1 MTLQIKSIN
10 SLEVKELMLAILL
23 STLIHESV
31 QAQSVFSITRP
42 SIQTPSVSITKPS
55 IQTPSVSIT
64 KPSIQTPSVSITR
77 PSIQTP
83 SVSITRPSIQTP
95 SVTITEPSIQTP
107 SVIQLPTEFIVESAD
122 GITPSYV
129 SASKKNNDPSIIE
142 TGTGDKTIPITP
154 LPPNTPGT
162 LSTINVVVPFENQ
175 VSKDSV
181 EFTVNKGD
189 SGIDSVN
196 LSFPVTVPALD

>member
-42 SIQTPSVSITKPS
+42 SIQTPSVTITRPS

-64 KPSIQTPSVSITR
+64 KPSIQTPSVSIT
-77 PSIQTP
+77 
-83 SVSITRPSIQTP
+83 
-95 SVTITEPSIQTP
+95 EPSIQTP
-107 SVIQLPTEFIVESAD
+107 SAFQLPTQFIVKSAD
-122 GITPSYV
+122 GIIPSYV
-129 SASKKNNDPSIIE
+129 SASKKNNDPSITE

-181 EFTVNKGD
+181 EFTVNNVD
-189 SGIDSVN
+189 SRINSVN

>member
-42 SIQTPSVSITKPS
+42 SIQTPSVSIT
-55 IQTPSVSIT
+55 
-64 KPSIQTPSVSITR
+64 
-77 PSIQTP
+77 
-83 SVSITRPSIQTP
+83 RPSIQTP

-107 SVIQLPTEFIVESAD
+107 SAFQLPTQFIVKSAD
-122 GITPSYV
+122 GIIPSYV

-181 EFTVNKGD
+181 EFTVNNVD
-189 SGIDSVN
+189 SRINSVN
-196 LSFPVTVPALD
+196 LSFPFTVPALD

>member
-42 SIQTPSVSITKPS
+42 SIQTPSVSIT
-55 IQTPSVSIT
+55 
-64 KPSIQTPSVSITR
+64 
-77 PSIQTP
+77 
-83 SVSITRPSIQTP
+83 RPSIQTP
-95 SVTITEPSIQTP
+95 SVTITRPSIQTP
-107 SVIQLPTEFIVESAD
+107 SVIQLPTEFIVKSAD

-181 EFTVNKGD
+181 EFTVNNVD
-189 SGIDSVN
+189 SRINSVN
-196 LSFPVTVPALD
+196 FLVPALD

>member
-64 KPSIQTPSVSITR
+64 
-77 PSIQTP
+77 
-83 SVSITRPSIQTP
+83 RPSIQTP

-129 SASKKNNDPSIIE
+129 SAIEKNGVDKIT
-142 TGTGDKTIPITP
+142 TGTGSISIPIPKAT
-154 LPPNTPGT
+154 TPGNV
-162 LSTINVVVPFENQ
+162 STINVVVPFKNQ

-181 EFTVNKGD
+181 EFTVNNVD
-189 SGIDSVN
+189 SRINSVN
-196 LSFPVTVPALD
+196 FLVPALD

>member
-42 SIQTPSVSITKPS
+42 SIQTPSV
-55 IQTPSVSIT
+55 
-64 KPSIQTPSVSITR
+64 
-77 PSIQTP
+77 
-83 SVSITRPSIQTP
+83 
-95 SVTITEPSIQTP
+95 TITEPSIQTP
-107 SVIQLPTEFIVESAD
+107 SVIQLPTEFIVKSAD

-162 LSTINVVVPFENQ
+162 LSTINVVIPFERQ
-175 VSKDSV
+175 IDDKSV
-181 EFTVNKGD
+181 EFTVDIVD
-189 SGIDSVN
+189 SRINSVN
-196 LSFPVTVPALD
+196 FLVPALD

>member
-64 KPSIQTPSVSITR
+64 
-77 PSIQTP
+77 
-83 SVSITRPSIQTP
+83 
-95 SVTITEPSIQTP
+95 EPSIQTP
-107 SVIQLPTEFIVESAD
+107 SAFQLPTQFIVKSAD
-122 GITPSYV
+122 GIIPSYV
-129 SASKKNNDPSIIE
+129 SASKKNNDLSITE

-181 EFTVNKGD
+181 EFTVNNFD
-189 SGIDSVN
+189 SRINSVN
-196 LSFPVTVPALD
+196 FSFPVTVPALD

>member
-42 SIQTPSVSITKPS
+42 SIQTPSVSIT
-55 IQTPSVSIT
+55 
-64 KPSIQTPSVSITR
+64 
-77 PSIQTP
+77 
-83 SVSITRPSIQTP
+83 RPSIQTP

-107 SVIQLPTEFIVESAD
+107 SAFQLPTQFIVKSAD
-122 GITPSYV
+122 GIIPSYV
-129 SASKKNNDPSIIE
+129 SASKKNNDLSITE

-162 LSTINVVVPFENQ
+162 LSTINVVIPFERQ
-175 VSKDSV
+175 IDDKSV
-181 EFTVNKGD
+181 EFTVDIVD
-189 SGIDSVN
+189 SRINSVN
-196 LSFPVTVPALD
+196 FLVPALD

>member
-42 SIQTPSVSITKPS
+42 SIQTPSVTITRPS

-83 SVSITRPSIQTP
+83 SAF
-95 SVTITEPSIQTP
+95 
-107 SVIQLPTEFIVESAD
+107 QLPTQFIVKSAD
-122 GITPSYV
+122 GIIPSYV
-129 SASKKNNDPSIIE
+129 SAIEKNGVDKIT
-142 TGTGDKTIPITP
+142 TGTGSISIPI
-154 LPPNTPGT
+154 PNTSGNV
-162 LSTINVVVPFENQ
+162 STINVVIPFERQ
-175 VSKDSV
+175 IDDKSV
-181 EFTVNKGD
+181 EFTVDIVD
-189 SGIDSVN
+189 SRINSVN
-196 LSFPVTVPALD
+196 FLVPALD

>member
-42 SIQTPSVSITKPS
+42 SIQTPSVTITRPS

-83 SVSITRPSIQTP
+83 SV
-95 SVTITEPSIQTP
+95 TITEPSIQTP
-107 SVIQLPTEFIVESAD
+107 SAFQLPTQFIVKSAD
-122 GITPSYV
+122 GIIPSYV
-129 SASKKNNDPSIIE
+129 SAIEKNGVDKIT
-142 TGTGDKTIPITP
+142 TGTGSISIPI
-154 LPPNTPGT
+154 PNTSGNV
-162 LSTINVVVPFENQ
+162 STINVVIPFERQ
-175 VSKDSV
+175 IDDKSV
-181 EFTVNKGD
+181 EFTVDIVD
-189 SGIDSVN
+189 SRINSVN
-196 LSFPVTVPALD
+196 FLVPALD

>member
-42 SIQTPSVSITKPS
+42 SIQTPSVSIT
-55 IQTPSVSIT
+55 
-64 KPSIQTPSVSITR
+64 
-77 PSIQTP
+77 
-83 SVSITRPSIQTP
+83 RPSIQTP

-107 SVIQLPTEFIVESAD
+107 SAFQLPTQFIVKSAD
-122 GITPSYV
+122 GIIPSYV

-162 LSTINVVVPFENQ
+162 LSTINVVIPFEKQ
-175 VSKDSV
+175 IDDKSV
-181 EFTVNKGD
+181 EFTVDIVD
-189 SGIDSVN
+189 SRINSVN
-196 LSFPVTVPALD
+196 FLVPALD

>member
-42 SIQTPSVSITKPS
+42 SIQTPSVT
-55 IQTPSVSIT
+55 
-64 KPSIQTPSVSITR
+64 ITR

-83 SVSITRPSIQTP
+83 SVTITRPSIQTP

-107 SVIQLPTEFIVESAD
+107 SAFQLPTQFIVKSAD
-122 GITPSYV
+122 GIIPSYV
-129 SASKKNNDPSIIE
+129 SAIEKNGVDKIT
-142 TGTGDKTIPITP
+142 TGTGSISIPI
-154 LPPNTPGT
+154 PNTSGNV
-162 LSTINVVVPFENQ
+162 STINVVIPFEKQ
-175 VSKDSV
+175 IDDKSV
-181 EFTVNKGD
+181 EFTVDIVD
-189 SGIDSVN
+189 SRINSVN
-196 LSFPVTVPALD
+196 FLVPALD

>member
-42 SIQTPSVSITKPS
+42 SIQTPSV
-55 IQTPSVSIT
+55 
-64 KPSIQTPSVSITR
+64 
-77 PSIQTP
+77 
-83 SVSITRPSIQTP
+83 
-95 SVTITEPSIQTP
+95 
-107 SVIQLPTEFIVESAD
+107 IQLPTEFIVKSAD

-162 LSTINVVVPFENQ
+162 LSTINVVIPFEKQ
-175 VSKDSV
+175 IDDKSV
-181 EFTVNKGD
+181 EFTVDIVD
-189 SGIDSVN
+189 SRINSVN
-196 LSFPVTVPALD
+196 FLVPALD

>member
-42 SIQTPSVSITKPS
+42 SIQTPSVT
-55 IQTPSVSIT
+55 
-64 KPSIQTPSVSITR
+64 ITR
-77 PSIQTP
+77 
-83 SVSITRPSIQTP
+83 
-95 SVTITEPSIQTP
+95 PSIQTP
-107 SVIQLPTEFIVESAD
+107 SVIQLPTEFIVKSAD

-129 SASKKNNDPSIIE
+129 SASKKNNDLSITE

-162 LSTINVVVPFENQ
+162 LSTINV
-175 VSKDSV
+175 
-181 EFTVNKGD
+181 
-189 SGIDSVN
+189 
-196 LSFPVTVPALD
+196 

>member
-31 QAQSVFSITRP
+31 QAQSVFSITR
-42 SIQTPSVSITKPS
+42 PS

-162 LSTINVVVPFENQ
+162 LSTINVVVPFEKQ
-175 VSKDSV
+175 IDDKSV
-181 EFTVNKGD
+181 EFTVNNVD
-189 SGIDSVN
+189 SRINSVN
-196 LSFPVTVPALD
+196 FLVPALD

>member
-42 SIQTPSVSITKPS
+42 SIQTPSVT
-55 IQTPSVSIT
+55 
-64 KPSIQTPSVSITR
+64 
-77 PSIQTP
+77 
-83 SVSITRPSIQTP
+83 ITRPSIQTP

-107 SVIQLPTEFIVESAD
+107 SVIQLPTEFIVKSAD

-162 LSTINVVVPFENQ
+162 LSTINVVIPFERQ
-175 VSKDSV
+175 IDDKSV
-181 EFTVNKGD
+181 EFTVDIVD
-189 SGIDSVN
+189 SRINSVN
-196 LSFPVTVPALD
+196 FLVPALD

>member
-42 SIQTPSVSITKPS
+42 SIQTPSVSIT
-55 IQTPSVSIT
+55 
-64 KPSIQTPSVSITR
+64 
-77 PSIQTP
+77 
-83 SVSITRPSIQTP
+83 RPSIQTP
-95 SVTITEPSIQTP
+95 SVTITRPSIQTP
-107 SVIQLPTEFIVESAD
+107 SVIQLPTEFIVKSAD

-162 LSTINVVVPFENQ
+162 LSTINVVIPFEKQ
-175 VSKDSV
+175 IDDKSV
-181 EFTVNKGD
+181 EFTVDIVD
-189 SGIDSVN
+189 SRINSVN
-196 LSFPVTVPALD
+196 LSFPATVPALD

>member
-42 SIQTPSVSITKPS
+42 SIQTPSVT
-55 IQTPSVSIT
+55 
-64 KPSIQTPSVSITR
+64 ITR

-83 SVSITRPSIQTP
+83 SVTITRPSIQTP

-107 SVIQLPTEFIVESAD
+107 SAFQLPTQFIVKSAD
-122 GITPSYV
+122 GIIPSYV
-129 SASKKNNDPSIIE
+129 SAIEKNGVDKIT
-142 TGTGDKTIPITP
+142 TGTGSISIPI
-154 LPPNTPGT
+154 PNTSGNV
-162 LSTINVVVPFENQ
+162 STINVVIPFERQ
-175 VSKDSV
+175 IDDKSV
-181 EFTVNKGD
+181 EFTVDIVD
-189 SGIDSVN
+189 SRINSVN
-196 LSFPVTVPALD
+196 FLVPALD

>member
-42 SIQTPSVSITKPS
+42 SIQTPSVT
-55 IQTPSVSIT
+55 
-64 KPSIQTPSVSITR
+64 ITR

-83 SVSITRPSIQTP
+83 SVTITRPSIQTP

-107 SVIQLPTEFIVESAD
+107 SAFQLPTQFIVKSAD
-122 GITPSYV
+122 GIIPSYV

-162 LSTINVVVPFENQ
+162 LSTINVVIPFEKQ
-175 VSKDSV
+175 IDDKSV
-181 EFTVNKGD
+181 EFTVDIVD
-189 SGIDSVN
+189 SRINSVN
-196 LSFPVTVPALD
+196 FLVPALD

>member
-64 KPSIQTPSVSITR
+64 R

-83 SVSITRPSIQTP
+83 SVSIT
-95 SVTITEPSIQTP
+95 EPSIQTP
-107 SVIQLPTEFIVESAD
+107 SAFQLPTQFIVKSAD
-122 GITPSYV
+122 GIIPSYV
-129 SASKKNNDPSIIE
+129 SAIEKNGVDKIT
-142 TGTGDKTIPITP
+142 TGTGSISIPI
-154 LPPNTPGT
+154 PNTSGNV
-162 LSTINVVVPFENQ
+162 STINVVIPFEKQ
-175 VSKDSV
+175 IDDKSV
-181 EFTVNKGD
+181 EFTVDIVD
-189 SGIDSVN
+189 SRINSVN
-196 LSFPVTVPALD
+196 FLVPALD

>member
-42 SIQTPSVSITKPS
+42 SIQTPSVSIT
-55 IQTPSVSIT
+55 
-64 KPSIQTPSVSITR
+64 
-77 PSIQTP
+77 
-83 SVSITRPSIQTP
+83 RPSIQTP
-95 SVTITEPSIQTP
+95 SVTITRPSIQTP
-107 SVIQLPTEFIVESAD
+107 SVIQLPTEFIVKSAD

-162 LSTINVVVPFENQ
+162 LSTINVVIPFEKQ
-175 VSKDSV
+175 IDDKSV
-181 EFTVNKGD
+181 EFTVDIVD
-189 SGIDSVN
+189 SRINSVN

>member
-42 SIQTPSVSITKPS
+42 SIQTPSVT
-55 IQTPSVSIT
+55 
-64 KPSIQTPSVSITR
+64 
-77 PSIQTP
+77 
-83 SVSITRPSIQTP
+83 ITRPSIQTP

-107 SVIQLPTEFIVESAD
+107 SVTITEPSIQTPSVTITEPSIQTPSAFQLPTQFIVKSAD
-122 GITPSYV
+122 GIIPSYV
-129 SASKKNNDPSIIE
+129 SAIGKNGVDKIT
-142 TGTGDKTIPITP
+142 TGTGSISIPIPKAT
-154 LPPNTPGT
+154 TPGNV
-162 LSTINVVVPFENQ
+162 STINVVVPFKNQ
-175 VSKDSV
+175 VSETSV
-181 EFTVNKGD
+181 YFSVNKGD

>member
-31 QAQSVFSITRP
+31 QAQSVFSITR
-42 SIQTPSVSITKPS
+42 PS

-107 SVIQLPTEFIVESAD
+107 SVIQLPTEFIVKSAD

-129 SASKKNNDPSIIE
+129 SASKKNNDLSITE

-181 EFTVNKGD
+181 EFTVNNFD
-189 SGIDSVN
+189 SRINSVN
-196 LSFPVTVPALD
+196 FSFPVTVPALD

>member
-42 SIQTPSVSITKPS
+42 SIQTPSVSIT
-55 IQTPSVSIT
+55 
-64 KPSIQTPSVSITR
+64 R

-83 SVSITRPSIQTP
+83 SVTITRPSIQTP

-107 SVIQLPTEFIVESAD
+107 SAFQLPTQFIVKSAD
-122 GITPSYV
+122 GIIPSYV
-129 SASKKNNDPSIIE
+129 SAIEKNGVDKIT
-142 TGTGDKTIPITP
+142 TGTGSISIPI
-154 LPPNTPGT
+154 PNTSGNV
-162 LSTINVVVPFENQ
+162 STINVVIPFEKQ
-175 VSKDSV
+175 IDDKSV
-181 EFTVNKGD
+181 EFTVDIVD
-189 SGIDSVN
+189 SRINSVN
-196 LSFPVTVPALD
+196 FLVPALD

>member
-10 SLEVKELMLAILL
+10 SFEVKELMLAILL

-42 SIQTPSVSITKPS
+42 SIQTPSVSIT
-55 IQTPSVSIT
+55 
-64 KPSIQTPSVSITR
+64 
-77 PSIQTP
+77 
-83 SVSITRPSIQTP
+83 RPSIQTP
-95 SVTITEPSIQTP
+95 SVTITRPSIQTP
-107 SVIQLPTEFIVESAD
+107 SVIQLPTEFIVKSAD

-162 LSTINVVVPFENQ
+162 LSTINVVIPFEKQ
-175 VSKDSV
+175 IDDKSV
-181 EFTVNKGD
+181 EFTVDIVD
-189 SGIDSVN
+189 SRINSVN
-196 LSFPVTVPALD
+196 FLVPALD

>member
-42 SIQTPSVSITKPS
+42 SIQTPSVTITRPS

-64 KPSIQTPSVSITR
+64 KPSIQTPSVT
-77 PSIQTP
+77 
-83 SVSITRPSIQTP
+83 ITRPSIQTP

-107 SVIQLPTEFIVESAD
+107 SVIQLPTEFIVKSAD

-154 LPPNTPGT
+154 LPPNTPGN
-162 LSTINVVVPFENQ
+162 LSTINVVIPFERQ
-175 VSKDSV
+175 IDDKSV
-181 EFTVNKGD
+181 EFTVDIVD
-189 SGIDSVN
+189 SRINSVN
-196 LSFPVTVPALD
+196 FLVPALD

>member
-42 SIQTPSVSITKPS
+42 SIQTPSV
-55 IQTPSVSIT
+55 
-64 KPSIQTPSVSITR
+64 
-77 PSIQTP
+77 
-83 SVSITRPSIQTP
+83 
-95 SVTITEPSIQTP
+95 TITEPSIQTP
-107 SVIQLPTEFIVESAD
+107 SVIQLPTEFIVKSAD

-129 SASKKNNDPSIIE
+129 SASKKNNDPSITE

-181 EFTVNKGD
+181 EFTVNNVD
-189 SGIDSVN
+189 SRINSVN

>member
-55 IQTPSVSIT
+55 IQTPSVT
-64 KPSIQTPSVSITR
+64 
-77 PSIQTP
+77 
-83 SVSITRPSIQTP
+83 ITRPSIQTP
-95 SVTITEPSIQTP
+95 SVTITRPSIQTPSVTITRPSIQTP
-107 SVIQLPTEFIVESAD
+107 SVIQLPTEFIVKSAD

-142 TGTGDKTIPITP
+142 TGTGSISIPIPKAT
-154 LPPNTPGT
+154 TPGNV
-162 LSTINVVVPFENQ
+162 STINVVVPFKNQ

-181 EFTVNKGD
+181 EFTVNNVD
-189 SGIDSVN
+189 SRINSVN
-196 LSFPVTVPALD
+196 FLVPALD